1 MSKDL
6 TIATP
11 HGQVSARL
19 VYPKGDVVAGI
30 LLAHGAGAGKD
41 HPWMVSM
48 QRHLADTGL
57 AAMTF
62 NYAYTEAGRKAP
74 DRLPK
79 LLDVHHAAALR
90 LTDDFPDVVLA
101 GKSMGGRVGG
111 HLVAEQGFAAAGV
124 VYLGYPL
131 VALGKTEPRDYGH
144 LSKITVPQL
153 FVSGTRDRL
162 GPKDLIARACASV
175 PHGTCFFVP
184 EADHSLVP
192 LKRTGLGVEDSLNSV
207 AVKMRDWMP
216 ALGPSARPIH

>member
-1 MSKDL
+1 MSKNL

-11 HGQVSARL
+11 YGAVSARL
-19 VYPKGDVVAGI
+19 ERPKGDAALAI
-30 LLAHGAGAGKD
+30 LLAHGAGAGQD

-48 QRHLADTGL
+48 QRHLTEVGF

-79 LLDVHHAAALR
+79 LLDVHNAVARHLAE
-90 LTDDFPDVVLA
+90 DFPDVVIA

-111 HLVAEQGFAAAGV
+111 HLVAEHGFAARGV

-131 VALGKTEPRDYGH
+131 VAIGKTEPRDFGH
-144 LSKITVPQL
+144 LSTITVPQL

-162 GPKDLIARACASV
+162 GPEDLIARMCASV
-175 PHGTCFFVP
+175 PDGTCYFVQDG
-184 EADHSLVP
+184 DHSLVP
-192 LKRTGLGVEDSLNSV
+192 LKRTGLTVEDSLGVV
-207 AVKMRDWMP
+207 AGEIRQC
-216 ALGPSARPIH
+216 LG